1 MAENKSIKD
10 DGQLER
16 EADAMAQAAVQAS
29 AKAQTAIDRIKR
41 LEARAK
47 VLKKE
52 LKDEPE

>member
-1 MAENKSIKD
+1 MAESKSIND

-16 EADAMAQAAVQAS
+16 EADAMAQAAAQAT